1 MGIAFAS
8 RSAGGTMAKDTRE
21 SSRSILGDINPQPV
35 QPGQSDAVGRVEEID
50 RSIENESSMDG
61 GSQHDRTEHS
71 GSRDVTEG
79 TTGGTEPEVGGT
91 RNYRQG
97 TGVTGT
103 DIGHRPE

>member
-1 MGIAFAS
+1 
-8 RSAGGTMAKDTRE
+8 MADGNR
-21 SSRSILGDINPQPV
+21 ILGDIRPRT
-35 QPGQSDAVGRVEEID
+35 GTKGEDD
-50 RSIENESSMDG
+50 TESMVG

-79 TTGGTEPEVGGT
+79 TTGGTGAEVGGT

-97 TGVTGT
+97 TGATGT